1 MKPKKRFEAQAL
13 YRLLATIPEGSVVT
27 YGQLAEMLGNR
38 GWARA
43 VGNAL
48 HNNPDGDRY
57 PCYKVV
63 NAGGM
68 LSPSYAFG
76 GADAQARRLEKEGI
90 TVVGGKV
97 DLKKY
102 GMKG

>member
-48 HNNPDGDRY
+48 RDRTH
-57 PCYKVV
+57 VF
-63 NAGGM
+63 N
-68 LSPSYAFG
+68 F
-76 GADAQARRLEKEGI
+76 R
-90 TVVGGKV
+90 
-97 DLKKY
+97 
-102 GMKG
+102 